1 MPWTPSKTIPT
12 SPTRPAD
19 SRREAGREPPT
30 IVLKMLRKQCCSF
43 MARNGFSW
51 RFDSAGE
58 RVSEDPG
65 SLVSRFEQF
74 DAENPLLYDTMV
86 RLARQRAV
94 QNGGHKLSVRSAA
107 RCSEVGDGNADRWCR
122 DPVQQRISCFLMP
135 ARSCGRSQT

>member
-1 MPWTPSKTIPT
+1 
-12 SPTRPAD
+12 
-19 SRREAGREPPT
+19 
-30 IVLKMLRKQCCSF
+30 

-94 QNGGHKLSVRSAA
+94 QNGGHKLSVRRLLAA
-107 RCSEVGDGNADRWCR
+107 AKWEMATLTGGVEIQCNNGFT
-122 DPVQQRISCFLMP
+122 CFPMP
-135 ARSCGRSQT
+135 AISCGRSQT